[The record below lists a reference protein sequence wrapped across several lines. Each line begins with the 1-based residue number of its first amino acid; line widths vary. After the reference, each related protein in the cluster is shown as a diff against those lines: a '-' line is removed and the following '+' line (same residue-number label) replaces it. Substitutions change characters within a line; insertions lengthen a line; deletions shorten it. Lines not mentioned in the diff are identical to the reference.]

1 MTKAPLLII
10 LFVSALLSSCSQK
23 IDKEKARRSTIISTG
38 SADLKNTVC
47 IGDGFMGGFT
57 NHELY
62 RTGQRNSL
70 ANIIGEILTK
80 KGGNTFNTPLMFD
93 DIGFGQRWE
102 LGLVEDCNQETSL
115 SIKFFNRDNNTLND
129 QNISVSGPFNNLG
142 IPQLKISDVLTADA
156 GGENPY
162 YNRLSEANST
172 YWQNIKANNATFFVS
187 WLGMQDFL
195 DWTLKGATFFSGTE
209 SFMTSEAD
217 FNLNYRNLLD
227 SLFTNGVDH
236 GVILNL
242 FDPFDSPYFKTL
254 PYDTLTLT
262 QEQATQLN
270 LIYALNPS
278 VIFRE
283 GRNAFVV
290 QEPGLARHM
299 VKGEYILYTP
309 NLVDSIKCDRYG
321 SLNPF
326 STFHTLVLN
335 EKFDVKSRIRDYNT
349 IIDEIGVDYG
359 IPVVNINQIFEQL
372 YESGFSQN
380 GVTVSSK
387 FITGNFF
394 SVDGLSLTPRGNAVI
409 TNEIVKT
416 VNATYGANLPSVNI
430 SNYPGNIIPNLE

>member
-1 MTKAPLLII
+1 MTKAPFFILLFI
-10 LFVSALLSSCSQK
+10 SALLTGCSQK
-23 IDKEKARRSTIISTG
+23 IDKEEARNATIISTG
-38 SADLKNTVC
+38 SANLKNTVC

-62 RTGQRNSL
+62 RSGQRNSL
-70 ANIIGEILTK
+70 ANILGEILTK
-80 KGGNTFNTPLMFD
+80 KGSNTFNTPLMFD
-93 DIGFGQRWE
+93 DIGLGQRWE
-102 LGLVEDCNQETSL
+102 LALVEDCNQETSL
-115 SIKFFNRDNNTLND
+115 SINFFNRDNNILND

-142 IPQLKISDVLTADA
+142 IPKLKLRDAFTTDA

-162 YNRLSEANST
+162 YNRISESGST
-172 YWQNIKANNATFFVS
+172 YWNNIRANNATFFVS

-195 DWTLKGATFFSGTE
+195 DWTLKGGTFFSGTG
-209 SFMTSEAD
+209 SFMTSETD
-217 FNLNYRNLLD
+217 FNLNYRNLFD
-227 SLFTNGVDH
+227 SLFANGIDH
-236 GVILNL
+236 GVLLNL

-262 QEQATQLN
+262 QQQATQLN
-270 LIYALNPS
+270 LIYALNPN

-290 QEPGLARHM
+290 QEPGLARQM
-299 VKGEYILYTP
+299 TEGEFILFTP
-309 NLVDSIKCDRYG
+309 NIVDSIKCENYG

-326 STFHTLVLN
+326 STVHTITLS
-335 EKFDVKSRIRDYNT
+335 EKFNIKSRIRDYNN

-359 IPVVNINQIFEQL
+359 IPVLNVNEIFNQL
-372 YESGFSQN
+372 YKDGFSQN
-380 GVTVSSK
+380 GITVNSQ

-409 TNEIVKT
+409 ANEIVKV
-416 VNATYGANLPSVNI
+416 VNLRYGTNLPIVNI